1 MRRTETL
8 RNILLYLLLPEDTT
22 EAGCCGDS
30 LDVNPALFE
39 RQTWLGPLK
48 TVFWV
53 MMAVAG
59 PMLLFALLA

>member
-8 RNILLYLLLPEDTT
+8 KNILLYLLLPEDTT
-22 EAGCCGDS
+22 EAGYRGDS
-30 LDVNPALFE
+30 LDVSPALSG

-48 TVFWV
+48 TVFWL

-59 PMLLFALLA
+59 PMLLVALLA

>member
-8 RNILLYLLLPEDTT
+8 KNILLYLLLPEDTT
-22 EAGCCGDS
+22 EAGCYGNS
-30 LDVNPALFE
+30 LDINPALSE

-48 TVFWV
+48 TVFWL

-59 PMLLFALLA
+59 PMLLFTLLA